1 VLAVKRNVRDACW
14 FGLVIIPHVLGSVLK
29 LSEKTSLQKLGQPL
43 PGKSKTNFGV
53 KNPKT
58 DNHGCLK
65 LEGELA
71 HPCLV
76 A

>member
-14 FGLVIIPHVLGSVLK
+14 FGLVIIPHVLK
-29 LSEKTSLQKLGQPL
+29 LSEKTSLQNWASHCPEKAKPILVL
-43 PGKSKTNFGV
+43 KT
-53 KNPKT
+53 PKT

-65 LEGELA
+65 LEGGLA